1 MTAYEIYGRGA
12 MEGIHLIGIL
22 PERRGDPAR
31 ITNESIMNW
40 GRIILGNIEDF
51 GDLFFIQVRIDH
63 TGEISYP
70 HGSFRREE
78 KG

>member
-31 ITNESIMNW
+31 ITDESIMNW
-40 GRIILGNIEDF
+40 GSILG
-51 GDLFFIQVRIDH
+51 Q
-63 TGEISYP
+63 Y
-70 HGSFRREE
+70 
-78 KG
+78 